1 MDYLLNK
8 SSVISES
15 CMKKNILMS
24 FAFIVLISNALHG
37 QILNPGDG
45 VRIIFYNINDNISG
59 DYYIQ
64 QDGLLQLPFIGNID
78 TRNRDFK
85 FIKTQIVTKYDSLY
99 KNPELTVQPLLRINI
114 LGEVRNPGYYYVTD
128 VEKITGILALAGGV
142 TGAAA
147 SKEIYILRGEEEI
160 ELNVSELTAKGNT
173 AADFGL
179 RSGDRIFVP
188 RSFWADASQY
198 AIIFSGIAV
207 LSTVVA
213 LLIRN

>member
-1 MDYLLNK
+1 MDKPFNK

-15 CMKKNILMS
+15 FMKKIFFILLFVVSNISGLYS
-24 FAFIVLISNALHG
+24 

-64 QDGLLQLPFIGNID
+64 QDGLLQLPFVGNID

-85 FIKTQIVTKYDSLY
+85 FIKTQIVSKYDSLY

-128 VEKITGILALAGGV
+128 VEKISGILALAGGV

-207 LSTVVA
+207 LSTVIA
-213 LLIRN
+213 LLIR

>member
-1 MDYLLNK
+1 MDKPLNK
-8 SSVISES
+8 SSVNLERF
-15 CMKKNILMS
+15 MKKIFFILLFVVSNISGLYS
-24 FAFIVLISNALHG
+24 

-64 QDGLLQLPFIGNID
+64 QDGLLQLPFIGNVD

-85 FIKTQIVTKYDSLY
+85 FLKTQIVSKYDSLY

-147 SKEIYILRGEEEI
+147 SKDIYILRGDEEI

-207 LSTVVA
+207 LSTVIA
-213 LLIRN
+213 LLIR

>member
-1 MDYLLNK
+1 MDKPFNK

-15 CMKKNILMS
+15 FMKKVFFILLFVVSNISGLYS
-24 FAFIVLISNALHG
+24 

-64 QDGLLQLPFIGNID
+64 QDGLLQLPFVGNID

-85 FIKTQIVTKYDSLY
+85 FIKTQIVSKYDSLY

-128 VEKITGILALAGGV
+128 VEKISGILALAGGV

-207 LSTVVA
+207 LSTVIA
-213 LLIRN
+213 LLIR

>member
-1 MDYLLNK
+1 MKNLFLVLFALLVFNI
-8 SSVISES
+8 SSYS
-15 CMKKNILMS
+15 
-24 FAFIVLISNALHG
+24 

-45 VRIIFYNINDNISG
+45 VRIIFYNITDNISG

-85 FIKTQIVTKYDSLY
+85 FIKSQIVTKYDSLY

-147 SKEIYILRGEEEI
+147 SKEIYILRGDDEI

-207 LSTVVA
+207 LSTVIA
-213 LLIRN
+213 LLIR

>member
-1 MDYLLNK
+1 MDKSFNK

-15 CMKKNILMS
+15 FMKNL
-24 FAFIVLISNALHG
+24 FLVFTVLILINTNTYS

-85 FIKTQIVTKYDSLY
+85 FIKNQIVSKYDSLY

-147 SKEIYILRGEEEI
+147 SKEIYILRGDEEI

-207 LSTVVA
+207 LSTVIA
-213 LLIRN
+213 LLIR

>member
-1 MDYLLNK
+1 
-8 SSVISES
+8 
-15 CMKKNILMS
+15 MKKKYFILL
-24 FAFIVLISNALHG
+24 IVVSSISGLYS

-45 VRIIFYNINDNISG
+45 VRIIFYNISDNISG
-59 DYYIQ
+59 DYFIQ
-64 QDGLLQLPFIGNID
+64 QNGFLQLPFIGNID

-128 VEKITGILALAGGV
+128 VEKISGILALAGGV
-142 TGAAA
+142 TGSAA

-160 ELNVSELTAKGNT
+160 ELDVSELTAKGNT

-207 LSTVVA
+207 LSTVIA
-213 LLIRN
+213 LLIR

>member
-1 MDYLLNK
+1 MDKSFNK
-8 SSVISES
+8 SSVISERI
-15 CMKKNILMS
+15 MRNLL
-24 FAFIVLISNALHG
+24 FIVLFAVILTSTDSYS

-78 TRNRDFK
+78 TRNRDFRY
-85 FIKTQIVTKYDSLY
+85 IKNQIVTKYDSLY

-128 VEKITGILALAGGV
+128 VEKISGILALAGGV

-147 SKEIYILRGEEEI
+147 SKEIYILRGDEEI

-207 LSTVVA
+207 LSTVIA
-213 LLIRN
+213 LLIR

>member
-1 MDYLLNK
+1 MELILNN
-8 SSVISES
+8 SRFISEGT
-15 CMKKNILMS
+15 MKNFL
-24 FAFIVLISNALHG
+24 FVLTTLLFIVNTESFG

-45 VRIIFYNINDNISG
+45 VRIIFYNINDKISG

-78 TRNRDFK
+78 TRNKDFK
-85 FIKTQIVTKYDSLY
+85 FIKNQIVTKYDSLY

-128 VEKITGILALAGGV
+128 VEKISGILALAGGV

-207 LSTVVA
+207 LSTVIA
-213 LLIRN
+213 LLIR

>member
-1 MDYLLNK
+1 
-8 SSVISES
+8 
-15 CMKKNILMS
+15 MKKIYFIL
-24 FAFIVLISNALHG
+24 FIVVSSISGLYS

-45 VRIIFYNINDNISG
+45 VRIIFYNISDNISG

-64 QDGLLQLPFIGNID
+64 QNGFLQLPFIGNID

-85 FIKTQIVTKYDSLY
+85 FIKTQIVSKYDSLY

-128 VEKITGILALAGGV
+128 VEKISGILALAGGV
-142 TGAAA
+142 TGSAA
-147 SKEIYILRGEEEI
+147 SREIYILRGEEEI
-160 ELNVSELTAKGNT
+160 ELDVSELTAKGNT

-207 LSTVVA
+207 LSTVIA
-213 LLIRN
+213 LLIR